1 MGFFSMSSFT
11 SDKLAAVQARD
22 LRTYRHFDLLLSI
35 FIVVLLIS
43 NLVGQKL
50 CKIGPFVLSGAQ
62 LLFPITYI
70 FGDVFTEVYGYAAS
84 RRAIWLG
91 FLANGLLAVMGLI
104 TVWLPPAPGWPNQAA
119 FATVFYTIPR
129 LIVAS
134 LIAYW
139 CGEFA
144 NSFTLAK
151 MKLWSGGKMLWMR
164 TVGSTVAGQAVDT
177 ILLVAIGFGGTAPL
191 STLVT
196 TAASAYVFKVLYE
209 AAATPATYAVV
220 AFLKR
225 SEGLD
230 AFDYKSNF
238 NPFRLGT
245 Q

>member
-1 MGFFSMSSFT
+1 MSLAS
-11 SDKLAAVQARD
+11 SDRPRAEQARD
-22 LRTYRHFDLLLSI
+22 LRTYKHFETLLAI
-35 FIVVLLIS
+35 FLVVLLIS

-50 CKIGPFVLSGAQ
+50 CKIGPFVISGAQ

-104 TVWLPPAPGWPNQAA
+104 TVWLPPAPGWRNQEA
-119 FATVFYTIPR
+119 FRTVFYQIPR

-151 MKLWSGGKMLWMR
+151 MKLWTGGKMLWTR
-164 TVGSTVAGQAVDT
+164 TVGSTVAGQLVDT
-177 ILLVAIGFGGTAPL
+177 VLLYAIAFTGTAPA
-191 STLVT
+191 STLVKL
-196 TAASAYVFKVLYE
+196 A
-209 AAATPATYAVV
+209 
-220 AFLKR
+220 
-225 SEGLD
+225 
-230 AFDYKSNF
+230 
-238 NPFRLGT
+238 
-245 Q
+245 